1 MVIWSFVCWRNL
13 AALTRLK
20 EVAATP
26 VAAFLEEAKNMART
40 LSNRGDRFGL
50 VVASAAVA
58 GVVIMG
64 VLYTL
69 TSERLR
75 PTPKPSAESSQNGQA
90 QLPASRK

>member
-1 MVIWSFVCWRNL
+1 VVIWSFVYWRNL

-75 PTPKPSAESSQNGQA
+75 PAPKPSAETSPSSQSPGA
-90 QLPASRK
+90 GGG

>member
-1 MVIWSFVCWRNL
+1 MSDPRFDDSEL
-13 AALTRLK
+13 PEK
-20 EVAATP
+20 P
-26 VAAFLEEAKNMART
+26 DRT
-40 LSNRGDRFGL
+40 VSDRGDRFGL

-75 PTPKPSAESSQNGQA
+75 PAPKPSAETSPSSQSPGA
-90 QLPASRK
+90 GGG

>member
-1 MVIWSFVCWRNL
+1 MSARDQRVRNL

-20 EVAATP
+20 EVPATP

-50 VVASAAVA
+50 VVASAVFA
-58 GVVIMG
+58 GVVVLA

-69 TSERLR
+69 VSERLK
-75 PTPKPSAESSQNGQA
+75 PTPRPSAGSSQTSQA
-90 QLPASRK
+90 TAPPV

>member
-40 LSNRGDRFGL
+40 LSDRGDRFGL

-58 GVVIMG
+58 GVVVMV

-90 QLPASRK
+90 QPPASRK

>member
-1 MVIWSFVCWRNL
+1 
-13 AALTRLK
+13 LK

-26 VAAFLEEAKNMART
+26 VAAFLEGAKNMAD
-40 LSNRGDRFGL
+40 RGDRFGL

-58 GVVIMG
+58 GVVVMG

-90 QLPASRK
+90 QPPASRK

>member
-1 MVIWSFVCWRNL
+1 M
-13 AALTRLK
+13 TRLK

-40 LSNRGDRFGL
+40 LSDRGDRFGL

-58 GVVIMG
+58 GVVVMV

-90 QLPASRK
+90 QPPASRK

>member
-1 MVIWSFVCWRNL
+1 MVVRLL
-13 AALTRLK
+13 AELSGFDAIERGRRDTGRG
-20 EVAATP
+20 V
-26 VAAFLEEAKNMART
+26 LEEAKNMART
-40 LSNRGDRFGL
+40 LSDRGDRFGL

-75 PTPKPSAESSQNGQA
+75 PAPKPSAETSPSSQSPGA
-90 QLPASRK
+90 GGG